1 MKSLLRSSL
10 LTVFSVL
17 SLLACSRK
25 PEVFTIGVSQCSVD
39 AWREAANNE
48 IGQEAL
54 FYNNL
59 NLVFKSVRDDSQQQI
74 ADIEQFIED
83 GVDLLI
89 ISPNESSALSP
100 VVEKAYD
107 AGIPVVLYDRKV
119 DSDKYTAFIGGDNR
133 QIGSIAGSYTLS
145 IIDGRKRIALIRGT
159 RGSTADTE
167 RYEGFVSVLD
177 QQKIS
182 GAAIAVE
189 AYANFTRED
198 ARKAMG
204 EILSKTREEDPYDL
218 VFAFN
223 DEMAA
228 GVYDAYVEAGMKKPF
243 IMGIDAL
250 LAADGTGTIPYIL
263 DGMIDASFIYP
274 TGGNAVISLAHRILM
289 GEPFERENILSTEMV
304 NRTNVRVYQTQ
315 VNQLAEKQRRAE
327 ELNSRI
333 QAYNQRYE
341 RQQQMMYIILAFAMI
356 LGMVLILLAFTMRT
370 RNRLVIRLNEQ
381 NAQIL
386 KQVESLEAQKKQLI
400 DLSEQ
405 LEETTQAKLNFFT
418 NISHEF
424 KTPLSLISG
433 PIDDLIANKQMPAN
447 AEVPLDILKRNSSK
461 LTRLITEL
469 LDFRT
474 LESGNLAV
482 NYSMGNLDT
491 FLREI
496 LKMFADVIRRRNLHF
511 EYEVDDSGYEIPFD
525 PIKMEKVFT
534 NLLSNAFNHV
544 DKEGT
549 IRIRLSST
557 PIESGRDINL
567 SVFNSGSYIPPENI
581 EKIFQRFYTLDAEQK
596 GTGIGLALVTSLV
609 DALGGVIQV
618 DSEQA
623 TGTTFTVKIPLEKDL
638 LTDARF
644 NTKTYVPEFA
654 KLKLATMGE
663 EDVASGILDEMARE
677 EGKPTVLVIEDNV
690 DMRYYIRTIL
700 SSDYHVL
707 LAKDGNIGTSK
718 AFKLLPDI
726 VLCDIMMPDM
736 DGYEVCRQLKGN
748 PSTKDIP
755 IILLTACSLD
765 EQRARGYESGAEA
778 FMQKPFNVTTLKV
791 RMRQLLQRKE
801 QISSEIQGDWLIGR
815 KAGTLSSAAATML
828 NRFREYV
835 EEHIMENISLD
846 EIAQHLGYSKS
857 KLYRELKDVT
867 EYSPI
872 DLVNLVRLHKAV
884 DLMTRE
890 QQNITEAAFNTGF
903 SSPSYFSRTFLKYY
917 YMRPKDY
924 IKGKQSSHSSKESC
938 KFFRPFDH

>member
-177 QQKIS
+177 QQKNS

-341 RQQQMMYIILAFAMI
+341 RQLQMMYIILAFAMI

-924 IKGKQSSHSSKESC
+924 IKGKQSSHSSEESC
-938 KFFRPFDH
+938 

>member
-10 LTVFSVL
+10 LTVFYVL

-250 LAADGTGTIPYIL
+250 LAADGSGTIPYIL

-924 IKGKQSSHSSKESC
+924 IKGKQSSHSSEESC
-938 KFFRPFDH
+938 

>member
-10 LTVFSVL
+10 LTVFCVL

-433 PIDDLIANKQMPAN
+433 PIDDLISNKQMPAN

-924 IKGKQSSHSSKESC
+924 IKGKQSSHSSEESC
-938 KFFRPFDH
+938 

>member
-924 IKGKQSSHSSKESC
+924 IKGKQSSHSSEESC
-938 KFFRPFDH
+938 

>member
-10 LTVFSVL
+10 LTVFYVL

-250 LAADGTGTIPYIL
+250 LAADGSGTIPYIL

-327 ELNSRI
+327 ELNTRI

-341 RQQQMMYIILAFAMI
+341 RQQQLMYIILAFVVI

-482 NYSMGNLDT
+482 NYSMGNLDS

-924 IKGKQSSHSSKESC
+924 IKGKQSSHSSEESC
-938 KFFRPFDH
+938 

>member
-10 LTVFSVL
+10 LTVFCVL

-189 AYANFTRED
+189 AYANFTREG

-924 IKGKQSSHSSKESC
+924 IKGKQSSHSSEESC
-938 KFFRPFDH
+938 

>member
-341 RQQQMMYIILAFAMI
+341 RQQQMMYIILAFSMI

-924 IKGKQSSHSSKESC
+924 IKGKQSSHSSEESC
-938 KFFRPFDH
+938 

>member
-1 MKSLLRSSL
+1 M
-10 LTVFSVL
+10 LTVFYVL

-189 AYANFTRED
+189 AYANFTREG

-250 LAADGTGTIPYIL
+250 LAADGSGTIPYIL

-924 IKGKQSSHSSKESC
+924 IKGKQSSHSSEESC
-938 KFFRPFDH
+938 

>member
-1 MKSLLRSSL
+1 M
-10 LTVFSVL
+10 LTVFYVL

-250 LAADGTGTIPYIL
+250 LAADGSGTIPYIL

-924 IKGKQSSHSSKESC
+924 IKGKQSSHSSEESC
-938 KFFRPFDH
+938 

>member
-10 LTVFSVL
+10 LTVFCVL

-356 LGMVLILLAFTMRT
+356 LGMVLILLVFTMRT

-815 KAGTLSSAAATML
+815 KAGTLSSVAATML

-924 IKGKQSSHSSKESC
+924 IKGKQSSHSSEESC
-938 KFFRPFDH
+938 

>member
-10 LTVFSVL
+10 LTVFYVL

-189 AYANFTRED
+189 AYANFTREG

-846 EIAQHLGYSKS
+846 EIAQHLGCSKS

-924 IKGKQSSHSSKESC
+924 IKGKQSSHSSEESC
-938 KFFRPFDH
+938 

>member
-1 MKSLLRSSL
+1 M

-327 ELNSRI
+327 ELNTRI
-333 QAYNQRYE
+333 QAYSQRYE
-341 RQQQMMYIILAFAMI
+341 RQQQLMYIILAFVVI

-370 RNRLVIRLNEQ
+370 RNRLVVRLNEQ
-381 NAQIL
+381 NAQIR

-924 IKGKQSSHSSKESC
+924 IKGKQSSHSSEESC
-938 KFFRPFDH
+938 

>member
-1 MKSLLRSSL
+1 M

-189 AYANFTRED
+189 EYANFTRED

-341 RQQQMMYIILAFAMI
+341 RQQQMMYIILAFSMI

-924 IKGKQSSHSSKESC
+924 IKGKQSSHSSEESC

>member
-356 LGMVLILLAFTMRT
+356 LGIVLILLAFTMRT

-433 PIDDLIANKQMPAN
+433 PIDDLISNKQMPAN

-924 IKGKQSSHSSKESC
+924 IKGKQSSHSSEESC
-938 KFFRPFDH
+938 

>member
-1 MKSLLRSSL
+1 M
-10 LTVFSVL
+10 LTVFYVL

-250 LAADGTGTIPYIL
+250 LAADGSGTIPYIL

-327 ELNSRI
+327 ELNTRI

-341 RQQQMMYIILAFAMI
+341 RQLQLMYIILAFVVI

-924 IKGKQSSHSSKESC
+924 IKGKQSSHSSEESC
-938 KFFRPFDH
+938 

>member
-1 MKSLLRSSL
+1 M
-10 LTVFSVL
+10 LTVFYVL

-182 GAAIAVE
+182 GAAIAIE

-250 LAADGTGTIPYIL
+250 LAADGSGTIPYIL

-327 ELNSRI
+327 ELNTRI

-341 RQQQMMYIILAFAMI
+341 RQQQLMYIILAFVVI

-924 IKGKQSSHSSKESC
+924 IKGKQSSHSSEESC
-938 KFFRPFDH
+938 

>member
-1 MKSLLRSSL
+1 M
-10 LTVFSVL
+10 LTVFYVL

-189 AYANFTRED
+189 AYANFTREG

-924 IKGKQSSHSSKESC
+924 IKGKQSSHSSEESC
-938 KFFRPFDH
+938 

>member
-10 LTVFSVL
+10 LTVFYVL

-204 EILSKTREEDPYDL
+204 ELLSKTREEDPYDL

-815 KAGTLSSAAATML
+815 KAGTFSSAAATML

-924 IKGKQSSHSSKESC
+924 IKGKQSSHSSEESC
-938 KFFRPFDH
+938 

>member
-177 QQKIS
+177 QQKTS

-341 RQQQMMYIILAFAMI
+341 RQQQLMYIILAFVVI

-370 RNRLVIRLNEQ
+370 RNRLVVRLNEQ
-381 NAQIL
+381 NAQIR

-433 PIDDLIANKQMPAN
+433 PIDDLISNKQMPAN
-447 AEVPLDILKRNSSK
+447 AEVSLDILKRNSSK

-511 EYEVDDSGYEIPFD
+511 EYEVDDAGYEIPFD

-924 IKGKQSSHSSKESC
+924 IKGKQSSHSSEESC
-938 KFFRPFDH
+938 

>member
-10 LTVFSVL
+10 LTVFYVL

-250 LAADGTGTIPYIL
+250 LAADGSGTIPYIL

-327 ELNSRI
+327 ELNTRI

-341 RQQQMMYIILAFAMI
+341 RQLQLMYIILAFVVI

-405 LEETTQAKLNFFT
+405 LEETTQAKLSFFT

-924 IKGKQSSHSSKESC
+924 IKGKQSSHSSEESC
-938 KFFRPFDH
+938 

>member
-1 MKSLLRSSL
+1 MKRLLRSFL
-10 LTVFSVL
+10 LAGLTVL

-25 PEVFTIGVSQCSVD
+25 PEVYTIGVSQCSVD

-48 IGQEAL
+48 LRQEAL

-59 NLVFKSVRDDSQQQI
+59 CLEFKSVRDDSQQQI
-74 ADIEQFIED
+74 ADIEQFIDE

-107 AGIPVVLYDRKV
+107 AGIPVILYDRKV

-133 QIGSIAGSYTLS
+133 QIGSIAAFYTLGV
-145 IIDGRKRIALIRGT
+145 IDGRKRIALIRGT

-167 RYEGFVSVLD
+167 RYEGFVSVLK
-177 QQKIS
+177 QQRAQD
-182 GAAIAVE
+182 AAVIAIE

-198 ARKAMG
+198 ARKAMS
-204 EILSKTREEDPYDL
+204 EILAQVRDEQPYDL

-228 GVYDAYVEAGMKKPF
+228 GVYDAYAEAGMNKPF

-250 LAADGTGTIPYIL
+250 LSADGTGTIPYIL
-263 DGMIDASFIYP
+263 DGRIDASFIYP
-274 TGGNAVISLAHRILM
+274 TGGNAVINLAHRILM

-304 NRTNVRVYQTQ
+304 NRTNIRVYQTQ

-341 RQQQMMYIILAFAMI
+341 RQQQMMYIILAFVMI
-356 LGMVLILLAFTMRT
+356 LGLVLILLAFTMRT
-370 RNRLVIRLNEQ
+370 RNRLVLRLNEQ

-433 PIDDLIANKQMPAN
+433 PIDDLLANKDMPAS
-447 AEVPLDILKRNSSK
+447 AEVSLDILKRNSSK
-461 LTRLITEL
+461 LTRLIMEL

-511 EYEVDDSGYEIPFD
+511 EYEVDEAGYEIPFD

-549 IRIRLSST
+549 IRIRLFST
-557 PIESGRDINL
+557 PGETGRDINL
-567 SVFNSGSYIPPENI
+567 MVFNSGSYIPPENI

-618 DSEQA
+618 DSEQT
-623 TGTTFTVKIPLEKDL
+623 TGTTFTVRIPLEKDL
-638 LTDARF
+638 LTDACF

-663 EDVASGILDEMARE
+663 EDMASGILDEMARE
-677 EGKPTVLVIEDNV
+677 EGKSTVLVIEDNV
-690 DMRYYIRTIL
+690 DMRYYIRSIL

-707 LAKDGNIGTSK
+707 LAKDGNIGTAK
-718 AFKLLPDI
+718 AFKLMPDI

-815 KAGTLSSAAATML
+815 KAGTISSSASSML
-828 NRFREYV
+828 NHFREYV

-846 EIAQHLGYSKS
+846 DIAQHLGCSKS

-924 IKGKQSSHSSKESC
+924 IKGKQSSHSSEESC
-938 KFFRPFDH
+938 

>member
-10 LTVFSVL
+10 LTVFYVL

-182 GAAIAVE
+182 GAAIAIE

-250 LAADGTGTIPYIL
+250 LAADGSGTIPYIL

-327 ELNSRI
+327 ELNTRI

-341 RQQQMMYIILAFAMI
+341 RQQQLMYIILAFVVI

-924 IKGKQSSHSSKESC
+924 IKGKQSSHSSEESC
-938 KFFRPFDH
+938 

>member
-10 LTVFSVL
+10 LTVFYVL

-924 IKGKQSSHSSKESC
+924 IKGKQSSHSSEESC
-938 KFFRPFDH
+938 

>member
-1 MKSLLRSSL
+1 M

-145 IIDGRKRIALIRGT
+145 IIDGLKRIALIRGT

-341 RQQQMMYIILAFAMI
+341 RQLQMMYIILTFAMI

-924 IKGKQSSHSSKESC
+924 IKGKQSSHSSEESC
-938 KFFRPFDH
+938 

>member
-10 LTVFSVL
+10 LTVFCVL

-924 IKGKQSSHSSKESC
+924 IKGKQSSHSSEESC
-938 KFFRPFDH
+938 

>member
-1 MKSLLRSSL
+1 M
-10 LTVFSVL
+10 LTVFYVL

-250 LAADGTGTIPYIL
+250 LAADGSGTIPYIL

-327 ELNSRI
+327 ELNTRI

-341 RQQQMMYIILAFAMI
+341 RQQQLMYIILAFVVI

-433 PIDDLIANKQMPAN
+433 PIDDLISNKQLPAN

-544 DKEGT
+544 DKKGT

-924 IKGKQSSHSSKESC
+924 IKGKQSSHSSEESC
-938 KFFRPFDH
+938 

>member
-1 MKSLLRSSL
+1 M
-10 LTVFSVL
+10 LTVFCVL

-356 LGMVLILLAFTMRT
+356 LGMVLILLVFTMRT

-924 IKGKQSSHSSKESC
+924 IKGKQSSHSSEESC
-938 KFFRPFDH
+938 

>member
-1 MKSLLRSSL
+1 MKRLLRTL
-10 LTVFSVL
+10 FLTGLTVL
-17 SLLACSRK
+17 PLLACSRK
-25 PEVFTIGVSQCSVD
+25 PEVYTIGVSQCSVD

-48 IGQEAL
+48 LRQEAL
-54 FYNNL
+54 FYNDL
-59 NLVFKSVRDDSQQQI
+59 CLEFKSVRDDSQQQI
-74 ADIEQFIED
+74 ADIEQFIDD

-107 AGIPVVLYDRKV
+107 AGIPVILYDRKV
-119 DSDKYTAFIGGDNR
+119 DSDKYTAFIGGDNH
-133 QIGSIAGSYTLS
+133 QIGSIAALYTLG

-167 RYEGFVSVLD
+167 RYEGFVSVLK
-177 QQKIS
+177 QQRAQD
-182 GAAIAVE
+182 AAVIAIE

-204 EILSKTREEDPYDL
+204 DILSRARDEHPYDL

-228 GVYDAYVEAGMKKPF
+228 GVYDAYTEAGIDKPF

-250 LAADGTGTIPYIL
+250 LSADGTGTIPYIL
-263 DGMIDASFIYP
+263 DGKIDASFIYP
-274 TGGNAVISLAHRILM
+274 TGGNAVINLAHRILI
-289 GEPFERENILSTEMV
+289 GDPYERENILSTEMV
-304 NRTNVRVYQTQ
+304 NRTNIRVYQTQ

-327 ELNSRI
+327 ELNTRI
-333 QAYNQRYE
+333 QVYNQRYE
-341 RQQQMMYIILAFAMI
+341 HQQQMMYFILAFVVI
-356 LGMVLILLAFTMRT
+356 LGLVLILLAFTMRT
-370 RNRLVIRLNEQ
+370 RNRLVLRLNEQ

-400 DLSEQ
+400 ELSEQ

-433 PIDDLIANKQMPAN
+433 PIDDLLANKNMPAS

-511 EYEVDDSGYEIPFD
+511 EYEVDEAGYEIPFD

-549 IRIRLSST
+549 IRIRLFST
-557 PIESGRDINL
+557 PGESGRDINL
-567 SVFNSGSYIPPENI
+567 MVFNSGSYIPPENI
-581 EKIFQRFYTLDAEQK
+581 EKIFQRFYTLDADQK

-618 DSEQA
+618 QSEQA
-623 TGTTFTVKIPLEKDL
+623 TGTSFTVRIPLEEDL
-638 LTDARF
+638 LTDACF

-663 EDVASGILDEMARE
+663 EDMASGILDEMARE

-690 DMRYYIRTIL
+690 DMRYYIRSIL

-718 AFKLLPDI
+718 AFKMMPDI

-815 KAGTLSSAAATML
+815 QAGSIPSSSASML
-828 NRFREYV
+828 NHFREYV

-846 EIAQHLGYSKS
+846 DIAQHLGCSKS

-924 IKGKQSSHSSKESC
+924 IKGKQSSHSSEESC
-938 KFFRPFDH
+938 

>member
-1 MKSLLRSSL
+1 M

-924 IKGKQSSHSSKESC
+924 IKGKQSSHSSEESC
-938 KFFRPFDH
+938 

>member
-1 MKSLLRSSL
+1 MKSLLRLSL
-10 LTVFSVL
+10 LTVLSVL

-54 FYNNL
+54 FYDNL
-59 NLVFKSVRDDSQQQI
+59 NLVFKSVRDDSRQQI
-74 ADIEQFIED
+74 ADIEQFIDD

-100 VVEKAYD
+100 VVGKAYD
-107 AGIPVVLYDRKV
+107 AGIPVILYDRKV

-133 QIGSIAGSYTLS
+133 QIGSIAGLYTLG

-167 RYEGFVSVLD
+167 RYEGFVSVLK
-177 QQKIS
+177 QQRIS
-182 GAAIAVE
+182 NATIAVE

-198 ARKAMG
+198 ARKVMG
-204 EILSKTREEDPYDL
+204 EILSKSQEETPYDL

-228 GVYDAYVEAGMKKPF
+228 GVYDAYAEAGMKKPF

-250 LAADGTGTIPYIL
+250 LAPDGTGTIPYIL
-263 DGMIDASFIYP
+263 DGIIDASFIYP

-289 GEPFERENILSTEMV
+289 GEPFERENILNTEMV

-315 VNQLAEKQRRAE
+315 VKQMAEKQRRAE

-511 EYEVDDSGYEIPFD
+511 EYEVDEADYEIPFD

-549 IRIRLSST
+549 IRIRLFST
-557 PIESGRDINL
+557 PGESGRDINL
-567 SVFNSGSYIPPENI
+567 SVFNSGSFIPPENM
-581 EKIFQRFYTLDAEQK
+581 EKIFQRFYTLDADQK

-609 DALGGVIQV
+609 DALGGAIQV
-618 DSEQA
+618 DSERA
-623 TGTTFTVKIPLEKDL
+623 TGTSFTVKIPLEKNL
-638 LTDARF
+638 LTDACF
-644 NTKTYVPEFA
+644 DTKTYVPEFA

-718 AFKLLPDI
+718 AFKLVPDI

-736 DGYEVCRQLKGN
+736 DGYEVCCQLKGN

-791 RMRQLLQRKE
+791 RMRQLLQRRE

-815 KAGTLSSAAATML
+815 KVGTLSSSSATML
-828 NRFREYV
+828 NNFREYV

-846 EIAQHLGYSKS
+846 EIAQHLGCSKS

-884 DLMTRE
+884 DLMVRE

-917 YMRPKDY
+917 CMRPKDY
-924 IKGKQSSHSSKESC
+924 IKGKQSSHSSEELC
-938 KFFRPFDH
+938 

>member
-1 MKSLLRSSL
+1 MKRLLRTL
-10 LTVFSVL
+10 FLTGLTVL
-17 SLLACSRK
+17 PLLACSRK
-25 PEVFTIGVSQCSVD
+25 PEVYTIGVSQCSVD

-48 IGQEAL
+48 LRQEAL
-54 FYNNL
+54 FYNDL
-59 NLVFKSVRDDSQQQI
+59 CLEFKSVRDDSQQQI
-74 ADIEQFIED
+74 ADIEQFIDD

-107 AGIPVVLYDRKV
+107 AGIPVILYDRKV
-119 DSDKYTAFIGGDNR
+119 DSDKYTAFIGGDNH
-133 QIGSIAGSYTLS
+133 QIGSIAALYTLG

-167 RYEGFVSVLD
+167 RYEGFVSVLK
-177 QQKIS
+177 QQRAQD
-182 GAAIAVE
+182 AAVIAIE

-204 EILSKTREEDPYDL
+204 DILSRTRDEHPYDL

-228 GVYDAYVEAGMKKPF
+228 GVYDAYTEAGIDKPF

-250 LAADGTGTIPYIL
+250 LSADGTGTIPYIL
-263 DGMIDASFIYP
+263 DGKIDASFIYP
-274 TGGNAVISLAHRILM
+274 TGGNAVINLAHRILI
-289 GEPFERENILSTEMV
+289 GDPYERENILSTEMV
-304 NRTNVRVYQTQ
+304 NRTNIRVYQTQ

-327 ELNSRI
+327 ELNTRI
-333 QAYNQRYE
+333 QVYNQRYE
-341 RQQQMMYIILAFAMI
+341 HQQQMLYFILAFVVI
-356 LGMVLILLAFTMRT
+356 LGLVLILLAFTMRT
-370 RNRLVIRLNEQ
+370 RNRLVLRLNEQ

-400 DLSEQ
+400 ELSEQ

-433 PIDDLIANKQMPAN
+433 PIDDLLANKNMPAS

-511 EYEVDDSGYEIPFD
+511 EYEVDEAGYEIPFD

-549 IRIRLSST
+549 IRIRLFST
-557 PIESGRDINL
+557 PGESGRDINL
-567 SVFNSGSYIPPENI
+567 MVFNSGSYIPPENI
-581 EKIFQRFYTLDAEQK
+581 EKIFQRFYTLDADQK

-618 DSEQA
+618 QSEQA
-623 TGTTFTVKIPLEKDL
+623 TGTSFTVRIPLEEDL
-638 LTDARF
+638 LTDACF

-663 EDVASGILDEMARE
+663 EDMASGILDEMARE

-690 DMRYYIRTIL
+690 DMRYYIRSIL

-718 AFKLLPDI
+718 AFKMMPDI

-815 KAGTLSSAAATML
+815 QAGSIPSSSASML
-828 NRFREYV
+828 NHFREYV

-846 EIAQHLGYSKS
+846 DIAQHLGCSKS

-924 IKGKQSSHSSKESC
+924 IKGKQSSHSSEESC
-938 KFFRPFDH
+938 